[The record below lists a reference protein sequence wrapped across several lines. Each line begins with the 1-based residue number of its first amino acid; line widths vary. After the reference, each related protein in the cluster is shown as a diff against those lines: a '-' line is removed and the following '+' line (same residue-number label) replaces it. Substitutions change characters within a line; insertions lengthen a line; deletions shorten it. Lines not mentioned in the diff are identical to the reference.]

1 MELVLPVGLI
11 VITALIGIF
20 IGSWGSVRVRESG
33 NNEVLRMIDVFTL
46 PLNFAFIMNLISF
59 LSEWDYHYLVIAIL
73 SCVLSSLIVNYFG
86 EDAEELED
94 NIDDEQSKEKE
105 VSIVSSKSDR
115 LMVLTPWIERATI
128 FQYVL
133 FVVFAVSWY
142 YSSSLRTAC
151 TSILFTV
158 IAYTSIEKC
167 LFLVAT
173 ESKSSR
179 NPKSSVI
186 ALAVK
191 SGHED
196 IKIVSWPKML
206 LIAIIALL
214 ILAYLLNSFHW
225 ILSNITAIFTAII
238 GITHLQFKDVK
249 ACLLVECIF
258 IVLDVI
264 AVFGTNW
271 MMNAV
276 QYLPALTIKV
286 PPRILRYSAG
296 TSFIEL
302 GLGDIILP
310 GIFASLLFSYEKKYH
325 SNKSP
330 NLFFVGM
337 IGYSFG
343 IFIAFAMAYRFNAMQ
358 PALLYINPLFIL
370 FAALFSL
377 YRGELKQ
384 LINFSLSPI
393 KKKD

>member
-1 MELVLPVGLI
+1 MELVLSVGLI

-20 IGSWGSVRVRESG
+20 IGSWGSVLVRVTHCE
-33 NNEVLRMIDVFTL
+33 NEVLTMIDVFTL
-46 PLNFAFIMNLISF
+46 PLNFVLVMNLMSF
-59 LSEWDYHYLVIAIL
+59 FLKWNYHYLVISIL
-73 SCVLSSLIVNYFG
+73 SHVSSNLIKKYFRENAG
-86 EDAEELED
+86 LED
-94 NIDDEQSKEKE
+94 RLDDEQSKEKE
-105 VSIVSSKSDR
+105 FSIVSSKNNH
-115 LMVLTPWIERATI
+115 LMVLTPWIKRATI

-133 FVVFAVSWY
+133 FVVFHVSWY
-142 YSSSLRTAC
+142 YSSSLRTVC
-151 TSILFTV
+151 TSFLFKI
-158 IAYTSIEKC
+158 IAFASIENC

-173 ESKSSR
+173 ESKSSGK
-179 NPKSSVI
+179 PISSII

-206 LIAIIALL
+206 LIVLL
-214 ILAYLLNSFHW
+214 ILAYLVNSFHW
-225 ILSNITAIFTAII
+225 ILSNITAIFTVIFL
-238 GITHLQFKDVK
+238 ITLLQFEDVK

-276 QYLPALTIKV
+276 QYMPAMVIKV
-286 PPRILRYSAG
+286 PPKILSYSAG
-296 TSFIEL
+296 TSFIKF
-302 GLGDIILP
+302 GLGDIFFP

-343 IFIAFAMAYRFNAMQ
+343 IFIAFAMAHTFNAMQ
-358 PALLYINPLFIL
+358 PALLYINPSMIL